1 MTVKEIIERL
11 QTLDPNFEVYI
22 TNAEETQLTG
32 IDVVIPC
39 EDFGKDDR
47 EEFVAI
53 FPKETP
59 QPLFT
64 LSPEEVEDLRFILD
78 KRNSR
83 LDFMLEKAFED
94 TPINRERIK
103 EQKRLLPILNRI
115 TQWQNETAAN
125 KGTE

>member
-1 MTVKEIIERL
+1 MKVKELIERL

-53 FPKETP
+53 FPKDNP

-64 LSPEEVEDLRFILD
+64 LTPEEVKKAERLFIVAKKWGQFMYEDDIKKGHAQDALLSLSIARNAD
-78 KRNSR
+78 K
-83 LDFMLEKAFED
+83 F
-94 TPINRERIK
+94 INRIK
-103 EQKRLLPILNRI
+103 
-115 TQWQNETAAN
+115 QWQE
-125 KGTE
+125 KF